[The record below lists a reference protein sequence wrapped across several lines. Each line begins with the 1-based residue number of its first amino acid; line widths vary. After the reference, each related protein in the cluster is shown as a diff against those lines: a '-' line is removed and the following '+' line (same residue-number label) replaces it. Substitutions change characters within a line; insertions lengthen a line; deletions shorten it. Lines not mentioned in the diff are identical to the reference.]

1 MNITEATDEM
11 FAHVVTAT
19 PPGVEQVWEGV
30 SSNIPTNTPWIRPCV
45 RHGTSRQSG
54 FTPTHV
60 RRFKEQGFLFIQCFG
75 LIGDGQLSASDL
87 SIAFTSYF
95 KALRDS
101 SIWYSNIVANEVG
114 KDGGYTEYKV
124 SIQFEYDNFT

>member
-1 MNITEATDEM
+1 MNITQATDEM
-11 FAHVVTAT
+11 LNHVVTAM
-19 PPGVEQVWEGV
+19 PVGVQSVWDDV
-30 SSNIPTNTPWIRPCV
+30 ASNIPVNTPWIRACV
-45 RHGTSRQSG
+45 KHGSSRQSG
-54 FTPTHV
+54 FSSTHV

-75 LIGDGQLSASDL
+75 MIGDGQLAASEL
-87 SIAFTSYF
+87 SFAFTSYF

-101 SIWYSNIVANEVG
+101 DIWYSNIVANEVG